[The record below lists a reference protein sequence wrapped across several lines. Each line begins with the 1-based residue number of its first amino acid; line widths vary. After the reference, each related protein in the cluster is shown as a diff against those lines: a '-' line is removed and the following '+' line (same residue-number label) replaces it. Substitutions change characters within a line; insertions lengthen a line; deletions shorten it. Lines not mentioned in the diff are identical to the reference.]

1 MLQNIAIIYLGRW
14 IKWRMRRRRLPHHF
28 LPRIRIWRRLC
39 PPWPSRSAVRTWTA
53 EGSPGSAAIAEKPA
67 QQPMQDGKQMKQQ
80 QQQQQQGNVL
90 NWTGFSNHH
99 NV

>member
-1 MLQNIAIIYLGRW
+1 
-14 IKWRMRRRRLPHHF
+14 
-28 LPRIRIWRRLC
+28 
-39 PPWPSRSAVRTWTA
+39 
-53 EGSPGSAAIAEKPA
+53 
-67 QQPMQDGKQMKQQ
+67 MQDGKQIKQQ

>member
-1 MLQNIAIIYLGRW
+1 
-14 IKWRMRRRRLPHHF
+14 
-28 LPRIRIWRRLC
+28 
-39 PPWPSRSAVRTWTA
+39 
-53 EGSPGSAAIAEKPA
+53 
-67 QQPMQDGKQMKQQ
+67 MQDGKQMKQQ